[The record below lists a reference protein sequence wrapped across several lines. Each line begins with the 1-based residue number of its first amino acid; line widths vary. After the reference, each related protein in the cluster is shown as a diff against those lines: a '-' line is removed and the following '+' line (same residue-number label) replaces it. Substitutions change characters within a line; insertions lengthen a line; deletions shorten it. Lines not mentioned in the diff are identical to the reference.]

1 ITLPGRPDVNAEGL
15 VTLQGF
21 RGEVDGTW
29 NVKQVTHDLSG
40 SGYVTTVECGTQGEE
55 NNDWTTG
62 RTTAGGTKGV
72 IARTGSSGDSTG
84 PHLDARWA
92 DRRRITAADADRY
105 LRIKGRPP
113 SSYGVTS
120 GYGPRNLFGRSYH
133 YGIDFGTPS
142 GSSITLINGATYTRN
157 LGYTGAGG
165 YAVEISTPEGPMRL
179 LHLQAGSAR

>member
-1 ITLPGRPDVNAEGL
+1 DWSAGR
-15 VTLQGF
+15 
-21 RGEVDGTW
+21 DG
-29 NVKQVTHDLSG
+29 Q
-40 SGYVTTVECGTQGEE
+40 
-55 NNDWTTG
+55 G
-62 RTTAGGTKGV
+62 RTSAGGTKGV

-92 DRRRITAADADRY
+92 DGRRISAADADRY
-105 LRIKGRPP
+105 LRINGRAP

-120 GYGPRNLFGRSYH
+120 SYGPRNLFGRSFH

-142 GSSITLINGATYTRN
+142 GSSITLINGASYARN

-165 YAVEISTPEGPMRL
+165 YAVQINTPEGPMKL